1 MRRTAG
7 LMSVACLLVVAVAAQ
22 ERPLPE
28 REAFLRETRKHLQTD
43 TSLQSSYVY
52 VETRR
57 EQKLDKRGRVVEESV
72 KVFES
77 YPGLPG
83 ENRWERLI
91 AENGRPR
98 PAAELEK
105 VDRDRQ
111 RQAEALARRLTEQP
125 AKERA
130 RQERN
135 LAEQQREFEAIVDD
149 IFIVFD
155 IDMRG
160 REAIEGHD
168 TIALSL
174 TPRPKA
180 KPRTHEG
187 RQMQKFSLRAWISE
201 SDHELVRLDAEAID
215 TLSMGFA
222 VLARL
227 DKGSQLSFLRR
238 RVNNEV
244 WLPAAVHFSGAYTRR
259 PCPDTPAQRHIGVL
273 GLPQVLRR
281 HRHDVSA
288 AEDAM
293 MRTHSW
299 WSPTRKTSEAPPQTR
314 ELVRGRMASPR

>member
-1 MRRTAG
+1 MRRTPG

-22 ERPLPE
+22 ERPLPG

-43 TSLQSSYVY
+43 TSLQNSYVY

-57 EQKLDKRGRVVEESV
+57 EQKLDKQGRVLEESV

-83 ENRWERLI
+83 ANRWERLI

-130 RQERN
+130 RQERD
-135 LAEQQREFEAIVDD
+135 LAGQRREFDAIVDD

-160 REAIEGHD
+160 REAIEGHA

-215 TLSMGFA
+215 TLTSGFG

-227 DKGSQLSFLRR
+227 HKGSTLSFLRR

-244 WLPAAVHFSGAYTRR
+244 WLPAAVHFRGGARVALVRT
-259 PCPDTPAQRHIGVL
+259 
-273 GLPQVLRR
+273 LRR
-281 HRHDVSA
+281 SG
-288 AEDAM
+288 
-293 MRTHSW
+293 
-299 WSPTRKTSEAPPQTR
+299 TSEFSDYRKFSVDTATTYRPPKT
-314 ELVRGRMASPR
+314 P